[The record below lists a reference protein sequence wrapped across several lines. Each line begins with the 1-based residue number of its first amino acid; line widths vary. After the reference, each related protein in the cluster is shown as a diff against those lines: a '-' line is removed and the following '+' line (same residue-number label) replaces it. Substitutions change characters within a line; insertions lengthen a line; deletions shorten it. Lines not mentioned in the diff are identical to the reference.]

1 MKLRAASA
9 TLLNRRKKKR
19 VNKMIK
25 IMLDAGHYGKYNQSS
40 AFSAYFESDMS
51 WKLSGF
57 LASELEKYGIEVSF
71 TRDDKEKDLE
81 VFYRGAMA
89 KGCDMFISLHSNA
102 VGSSVNDEI
111 DHPVV
116 FRLYRDNEGEKLA
129 QKLSDKIAELMGTV
143 QRGKTATKI
152 QKNGTEYYGVLRGAD
167 SVKCPHAFIIEHS
180 FHTATKPSIWL
191 YDENNLR
198 TLAVNE
204 ARIIAEFFGIQ
215 GENNMTDEERKRF
228 SELENKVNEL
238 EKSKERVYRYY
249 SELPDYARDII
260 TSLHKNG
267 VFKGNGQGD
276 MNLPESLMRMLV
288 ILASNGILKP

>member
-1 MKLRAASA
+1 
-9 TLLNRRKKKR
+9 
-19 VNKMIK
+19 MIK

-102 VGSSVNDEI
+102 VGNSVNDEI

-116 FRLYRDNEGEKLA
+116 FRLYRDNEGETLA

-180 FHTATKPSIWL
+180 FHTATKPAKWL
-191 YDENNLR
+191 YDESNLYL
-198 TLAVNE
+198 LAVQE
-204 ARIIAEFFGIQ
+204 AKIIAEFFGIK
-215 GENNMTDEERKRF
+215 GEDKMTNEEVNALINERIDQALSDET
-228 SELENKVNEL
+228 L
-238 EKSKERVYRYY
+238 KSGKTYHYY
-249 SELPDYARDII
+249 SELPNYAKEII
-260 TSLHKNG
+260 TALHKKG
-267 VFKGNGQGD
+267 VFVGNGAGD
-276 MNLPESLMRMLV
+276 MNLSEDMMRMLV
-288 ILASNGILKP
+288 ILVNAGVIKA